1 MSSKKTRAEIV
12 KELDQQVRDNGNAN
26 VLMVHA
32 IAQRVGLSASEFEC
46 CSLISDHGPFTAG
59 ELARRCHITTGGMT
73 GMLDRLER
81 AGFIQRSVD
90 PKDRRRVLVSA
101 VWDDE
106 AAKKVMAMYTPL
118 QKAFDSLVAECTDE
132 QLEFL
137 LDFFVRCNQMFNDT
151 IAGLPDMQAPHAA
164 RSL

>member
-1 MSSKKTRAEIV
+1 MSSKKYRAEIV
-12 KELDQQVRDNGNAN
+12 KEINKQVRDNGNAN

-46 CSLISDHGPFTAG
+46 CSLISDEGPFTAG

-81 AGFIQRSVD
+81 AGFVKRSVD
-90 PKDRRRVLVSA
+90 PKDRRRVVVSA
-101 VWDDE
+101 VAHEE
-106 AAKKVMAMYTPL
+106 AINKVRAMYQPL
-118 QKAFDSLVAECTDE
+118 QVAFDNLLAEYSDE

-137 LDFFVRCNQMFNDT
+137 LDFFVRCNQMFGDT
-151 IAGLPDMQAPHAA
+151 VACLPDIHTRHGA
-164 RSL
+164 LWF